1 MNKPNPNILHIDLGN
16 QSLQAWLIANRY
28 IIYSELVRFSEK
40 LLKEDLDVI
49 EAVLVSNLSDNV
61 VFVLE
66 KKNVHITLEKAMA
79 YFLEIE
85 EYEQCAKIKNL
96 LILISK

>member
-40 LLKEDLDVI
+40 LLKEDLDAI

-66 KKNVHITLEKAMA
+66 KKNIHITLEKAMA
-79 YFLEIE
+79 YFLEVE
-85 EYEQCAKIKNL
+85 EYEKCSKIRDLQNL
-96 LILISK
+96 L

>member
-1 MNKPNPNILHIDLGN
+1 MHKPNPNILHIDLGN

-40 LLKEDLDVI
+40 LLKEDLDAI

-66 KKNVHITLEKAMA
+66 KKNIHITLEKAMA
-79 YFLEIE
+79 YFLEVE
-85 EYEQCAKIKNL
+85 EYEKCSKIRDLQNL
-96 LILISK
+96 L

>member
-16 QSLQAWLIANRY
+16 QSLQSWLIANRY

-40 LLKEDLDVI
+40 LLKEDLDAI

-66 KKNVHITLEKAMA
+66 KKNIHITLEKAMA
-79 YFLEIE
+79 YFLEVE
-85 EYEQCAKIKNL
+85 EYEKCSKIRDLQNL
-96 LILISK
+96 L

>member
-40 LLKEDLDVI
+40 LLKEDLDAI

-66 KKNVHITLEKAMA
+66 KKNIHITLEKAMA

-85 EYEQCAKIKNL
+85 EYEKCSKIRDLQNL
-96 LILISK
+96 L

>member
-40 LLKEDLDVI
+40 LLKENLDAI

-66 KKNVHITLEKAMA
+66 KKNIHITLEKAMA

-85 EYEQCAKIKNL
+85 EYEKCSKIRDLQNL
-96 LILISK
+96 L